1 MLKNLTP
8 YKDLF
13 IHYGFLTTK
22 INSIVLDIFKNNFI
36 YIFIISSFAYAFS
49 LFIMGLFFLRFTNIY
64 FSIIGL
70 IIIFSLHPFAIFPW
84 HTYYIF
90 FLVNTFLMFR
100 FSKNIYLNYFSYF
113 ILSLTIL
120 FSESFWLASILIL
133 IFDIFFINFYFK
145 KNLKVNFYNL
155 SAKITIYLIPLIIF
169 FIYLFVNDIFDYWLI
184 YNQMGKAFLEIL
196 NMSYFQIIISFF
208 DHLFNYTFKRVFSE
222 PNWLIYS
229 LIILINVIYLLFFVL
244 RKFRKNI
251 TNEDCNLMLISFCSL
266 VLLYQTLHSVSIFKF
281 SCGLIIGLVII
292 LKIIFNIKNFDNK
305 LILSSIILL
314 YSMSAFS
321 FSKNNSNQLYVYK
334 FKKDEYVNEDYFD
347 YFKSQKWD
355 VKTWNHLKITDQ
367 TIKKIS
373 SKCRIKNGVNFSS
386 DGIISVIMREN
397 LIFNQL
403 LPWYENIKG
412 SWQNKYFNT
421 MWKYFDKDYFDTI
434 EDMIENNN
442 VIIYS
447 NLDNYPYLK
456 FYDKEIYL
464 KNNMSKIDLPYS
476 YVNKNK
482 ILIFPKNCKDLF
494 F

>member
-13 IHYGFLTTK
+13 IHYGLLTTK
-22 INSIVLDIFKNNFI
+22 LNSILLDIFKNNFI
-36 YIFIISSFAYAFS
+36 YIFIISFFS
-49 LFIMGLFFLRFTNIY
+49 ICIFTLHYGPIFSKIYKYLFFYYWIDNY
-64 FSIIGL
+64 F
-70 IIIFSLHPFAIFPW
+70 FFHPFAIFPW

-90 FLVNTFLMFR
+90 FLVNVFLLFR
-100 FSKNIYLNYFSYF
+100 FSTNIYLNYFSYF
-113 ILSLTIL
+113 ILSLIIL

-133 IFDIFFINFYFK
+133 IFDIFFINVYFK
-145 KNLKVNFYNL
+145 NKLKVNFYNL

-244 RKFRKNI
+244 RKFRKKI

-334 FKKDEYVNEDYFD
+334 FKKDEYVNDDYFD

-464 KNNMSKIDLPYS
+464 KNNM
-476 YVNKNK
+476 VKN
-482 ILIFPKNCKDLF
+482 
-494 F
+494 